1 VALPTAIPSFLK
13 ISICAH
19 TAHQLKGSE
28 LEEKGERTGLGLGLR
43 FMLPSVERL
52 RTKGKVEKMFTDLFE
67 YSEKM

>member
-1 VALPTAIPSFLK
+1 
-13 ISICAH
+13 
-19 TAHQLKGSE
+19 LKGSE